1 LSHGKDVERE
11 AEMSGRDIYSQQRQA
26 VVGAPVIGIGLG
38 FLLAAWSCKVVGM
51 TAQGC
56 ELVDST
62 KWAALVVLR
71 WIMLLADHQ
80 GVPAYLY
87 DNAGLLQH
95 LPKIAAS
102 LWPLLC
108 ALVHQAW

>member
-1 LSHGKDVERE
+1 MR
-11 AEMSGRDIYSQQRQA
+11 GRNIYSQKRQA

-56 ELVDST
+56 ELMDST

-71 WIMLLADHQ
+71 WIMLLTDWHV
-80 GVPAYLY
+80 VPAYLY

-95 LPKIAAS
+95 LPRLVAS
-102 LWPLLC
+102 IGPLLC
-108 ALVHQAW
+108 VLVRQVR